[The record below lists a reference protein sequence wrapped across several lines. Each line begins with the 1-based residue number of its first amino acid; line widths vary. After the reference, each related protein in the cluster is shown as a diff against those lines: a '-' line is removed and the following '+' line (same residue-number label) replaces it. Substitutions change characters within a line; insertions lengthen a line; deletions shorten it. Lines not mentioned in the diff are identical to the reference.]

1 MQSANRMTVGR
12 IEIRNFN
19 SVDCFKARFKKG
31 INVIDNEKVLEIILS
46 IISGQSSL
54 FSFDKA
60 DRAEPSYVRAQCSVG
75 EECFYI
81 EIVGTESGY
90 KLNSPLPDLTELER
104 RMCVYDCNNDWSKE
118 LYGYLNEDECYSG
131 KKLMKLTGGASA
143 THSFRAYLNRFV
155 NDNKR
160 NGTLN
165 SRGVFINKNNIP
177 KSEFQ
182 FECFKKMLEFW
193 DCFNEIRSPNQL
205 LMPVIISG
213 IKKEKITLNRQ
224 VFVEGDCI

>member
-31 INVIDNEKVLEIILS
+31 INVIDNEKVLEIIFS

-75 EECFYI
+75 EECFYV
-81 EIVGTESGY
+81 EITETEGGY
-90 KLNSPLPDLTELER
+90 MLNSPLPILTEIER
-104 RMCVYDCNNDWSKE
+104 KMCIYDCNYDWSKE
-118 LYGYLNEDECYSG
+118 LYGYLNEDECYPG

-155 NDNKR
+155 DKNKQ

-165 SRGVFINKNNIP
+165 SRSVFINRNNAE
-177 KSEFQ
+177 KAVFQ
-182 FECFKKMLEFW
+182 FECFKKMLEFR
-193 DCFNEIRSPNQL
+193 DGFNEIRSPNQL

-224 VFVEGDCI
+224 VFVEGNCI

>member
-1 MQSANRMTVGR
+1 MLSANTLTVGR
-12 IEIRNFN
+12 IEIHNFN
-19 SVDCFKARFKKG
+19 SVDCYKARFKTG
-31 INVIDNEKVLEIILS
+31 INVIDNENVIEIIYA
-46 IISGQSSL
+46 IVSGKLSL

-75 EECFYI
+75 EECFYV

-104 RMCVYDCNNDWSKE
+104 KMCVYDCNYDWSKE
-118 LYGYLNEDECYSG
+118 LYGYLNEDECYPG

-155 NDNKR
+155 DKNKR
-160 NGTLN
+160 NGSLN

-182 FECFKKMLEFW
+182 FECFKKMLEFSDGFNYIKNINSILYPVCAF
-193 DCFNEIRSPNQL
+193 DCNNSF
-205 LMPVIISG
+205 V
-213 IKKEKITLNRQ
+213 KIAERQ
-224 VFVEGDCI
+224 VFLLN